1 MEYRINPHFKITQ
14 PTFFLNKPRDCKYYS
29 QGQCIKSDQ
38 FCFCYEKDCE
48 TYISTELPQIITLCG
63 STRFK
68 ENFLEAA
75 RDLTLQG
82 WIVLMPG
89 VFGHADNVCLTEDEK
104 EKLDELHLE
113 KIRLSNAIFILNI
126 GGYIGDSTKREIAFA
141 ESHNI
146 PVYKYE

>member
-1 MEYRINPHFKITQ
+1 MEHINPHYKITQ
-14 PTFFLNKPRDCKYYS
+14 PIYFLNKPRDCKYYS
-29 QGQCIKSDQ
+29 LGQCIKSDQ
-38 FCFCYEKDCE
+38 FCFCYEKDCD

-68 ENFLEAA
+68 DYFYEAA
-75 RDLTLQG
+75 HDLTLQG

-89 VFGHADNVCLTEDEK
+89 VFGHSGDEISESEK
-104 EKLDELHLE
+104 QKLDELHLE